1 VNYFETRFLEQ
12 ANECIETLAKKSAGK
27 IFYNI
32 DLAEQTIQN
41 FLKNYKA
48 KFENLEVNILVIT
61 FEFSLFGTKPKN

>member
-12 ANECIETLAKKSAGK
+12 ANECIATLAKKSAGK

-32 DLAEQTIQN
+32 DLSEQTIQN

-48 KFENLEVNILVIT
+48 KFENLEVNILVII